1 MSFIFHNAQLTCE
14 ESLLSNNSASWETV
28 IPGIRNNGI
37 RNFSYNTI
45 ALQEAIL
52 QCVTG
57 P

>member
-1 MSFIFHNAQLTCE
+1 MNLSFGTNITGYWNTVRPEIQNDGITE
-14 ESLLSNNSASWETV
+14 YET
-28 IPGIRNNGI
+28 
-37 RNFSYNTI
+37 FSYNNI